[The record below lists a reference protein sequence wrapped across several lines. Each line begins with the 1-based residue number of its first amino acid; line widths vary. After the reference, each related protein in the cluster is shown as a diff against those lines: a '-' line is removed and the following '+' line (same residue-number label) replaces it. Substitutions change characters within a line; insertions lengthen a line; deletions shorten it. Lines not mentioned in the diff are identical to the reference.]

1 MRPLP
6 SLSSRIRRHIRTNVV
21 GYVSLFFALSLGTA
35 YATHPGG
42 ANTISSGDIINQ
54 EVKNDDL
61 GANSVGSGKINDGGV
76 QTPDL
81 ADGAVGTNK
90 LQNNAVTTGKILDGG
105 VGLADLAGSSV
116 DSSKVANFS
125 LAGLDL
131 AGNSVNST
139 KVINDSL
146 FGVDV
151 REDTLSPLD
160 AHDAFD
166 DRCDPTST
174 THVRCAGVEFFLQRS
189 MPVLTI
195 YNWSQY
201 SDNDQGDR
209 VAGAC
214 RTRLDGTNTSGTI
227 WVGSESAGGGSWPS
241 AATPVVDVL
250 TLSSGTH
257 TVELWCSQN
266 LRDIVFGDI
275 RIAVVELG
283 MD

>member
-1 MRPLP
+1 MEAK
-6 SLSSRIRRHIRTNVV
+6 IRDHIRSNVV
-21 GYVSLFFALSLGTA
+21 GYVALFFALSLGTA

-42 ANTISSGDIINQ
+42 ANTISSGDIING

-61 GANSVGSGKINDGGV
+61 DANSVGSGKINDGGV
-76 QTPDL
+76 QAADL
-81 ADGAVGTNK
+81 AAGAVGTNK
-90 LQNNAVTTGKILDGG
+90 LQNSAVTSGKILDGG
-105 VGLADLAGSSV
+105 VGLADLATNSV
-116 DSSKVANFS
+116 DSSKVVNSS
-125 LAGLDL
+125 LGGLDL
-131 AGNSVNST
+131 AGNSINSP
-139 KVINDSL
+139 KVVNDSL

-160 AHDAFD
+160 GHDAFD

-174 THVRCAGVEFFLQRS
+174 TFVKCAGVEFFLQRS

-195 YNWSQY
+195 YNWAQW

-209 VAGAC
+209 VAGIC
-214 RTRLDGTNTSGTI
+214 RTRLDGSNTSGTI
-227 WVGSESAGGGSWPS
+227 WVGSESATGQTWRA

-250 TLSSGTH
+250 ALSAGTH
-257 TVELWCSQN
+257 SVELWCSQN

-283 MD
+283 AD